1 MIWPE
6 EWFAKALRNFEPF
19 VLVNNNLCGKL
30 LSSLE
35 SPTVFDESFKVTLV
49 PSFSPDFNLLSWEK
63 CFRCEKSKIVSF
75 ASSVMKTFV

>member
-19 VLVNNNLCGKL
+19 VLVNNNLCEKL

-35 SPTVFDESFKVTLV
+35 SPTIFDESFKVTLV

>member
-6 EWFAKALRNFEPF
+6 EWFTKALRNF

-35 SPTVFDESFKVTLV
+35 SPTIFDESFKVTLV

-63 CFRCEKSKIVSF
+63 SFRCEKSKIASF